1 MKSRTLNLILIV
13 VPLGLF
19 AEPVSDILPPQKR
32 AETLNLARTLLTIK
46 SFDSSEEALAAMNPF
61 NPLPPALPEGA
72 VEKATS
78 QVLETVALTDLD
90 LLKKLVEDLA
100 PSGMMQLGDRIILLV
115 GKKKLKVGDRIPV
128 TFDGTSYELEV
139 SAIDR
144 TSYTLRLKNEEITRP
159 IKAPVKKS

>member
-1 MKSRTLNLILIV
+1 MKSRTLNFILIV

-19 AEPVSDILPPQKR
+19 AEPLSDILPPQKR

-61 NPLPPALPEGA
+61 NPLPPAVSEGA
-72 VEKATS
+72 VEKASS
-78 QVLETVALTDLD
+78 QVVETVALTDRD
-90 LLKKLVEDLA
+90 LLKRLAEFVA

-115 GKKKLKVGDRIPV
+115 GTKKLKVGDRIPV
-128 TFDGTSYELEV
+128 TSDGISYELEV

-144 TSYTLRLKNEEITRP
+144 THYTLRLKNEEITRP
-159 IKAPVKKS
+159 IKAPLKKP